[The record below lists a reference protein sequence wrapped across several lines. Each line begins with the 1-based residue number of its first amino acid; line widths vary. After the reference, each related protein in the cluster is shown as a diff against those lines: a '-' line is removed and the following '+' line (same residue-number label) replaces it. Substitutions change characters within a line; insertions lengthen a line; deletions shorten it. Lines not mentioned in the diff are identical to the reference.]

1 MGNHHNGESFLI
13 ETGEQV
19 HDLIGC
25 LGIESAGWLVGQ
37 EYIGLRGQRARD
49 CNPLLLTAG
58 ELGGAVLGPR
68 SESNLLQ
75 VFECQF
81 KTLFARDALVIK
93 GQGDVLERSLEGQ
106 EIKRL
111 KDESQYVGCVD
122 LRRGLR

>member
-1 MGNHHNGESFLI
+1 MGYHHNGESFLI

-58 ELGGAVLGPR
+58 ELRGGARPTERAQPSLGFRVP
-68 SESNLLQ
+68 
-75 VFECQF
+75 
-81 KTLFARDALVIK
+81 I
-93 GQGDVLERSLEGQ
+93 
-106 EIKRL
+106 
-111 KDESQYVGCVD
+111 
-122 LRRGLR
+122 

>member
-1 MGNHHNGESFLI
+1 MGYHHNGESFLI

-58 ELGGAVLGPR
+58 EGGAVLGPR

-93 GQGDVLERSLEGQ
+93 GRATFSSAVLKG
-106 EIKRL
+106 KRL
-111 KDESQYVGCVD
+111 ND
-122 LRRGLR
+122 